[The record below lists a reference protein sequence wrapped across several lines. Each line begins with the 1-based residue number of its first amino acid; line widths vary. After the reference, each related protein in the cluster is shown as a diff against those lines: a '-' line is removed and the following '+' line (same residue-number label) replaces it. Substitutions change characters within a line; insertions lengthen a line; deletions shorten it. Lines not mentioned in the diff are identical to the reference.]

1 MKLLIELPS
10 VWRREEEIRR
20 RIAGQRVAL
29 FLDYDGT
36 LTPIVA
42 DHDKALIDPEVR
54 AMVARLAAQCTVT
67 IVSGRGLARLR
78 DLMPIDGLFLAGSHG
93 FEIAGPEGSG
103 LALEKGMEF
112 LADLDRAELQLREA
126 LAGIEG
132 HAVERKKYSVAV
144 HYRNVAST
152 AVARIEAVLATV
164 LDEEPRLRLGHGKK
178 VFELRPNIDWH
189 KGAAVGWILDELAE
203 AGPDIVPIY
212 LGDDITDEDAFRA
225 LAGRGIC
232 IAVRHQES
240 RPTAAEYT
248 LVDTRDVQQFL
259 EWLADVLPSTR
270 SVQG

>member
-1 MKLLIELPS
+1 MKLLIELPA
-10 VWRREEEIRR
+10 VWRREDEIHR
-20 RIAGQRVAL
+20 RIAGRRVAL

-42 DHDKALIDPEVR
+42 DHDKAVIDPEVR
-54 AMVARLAAQCTVT
+54 ATVARLAAQCTVT
-67 IVSGRGLARLR
+67 IVSGRGLARLQE
-78 DLMPIDGLFLAGSHG
+78 LMPIDGLFLAGSHG

-112 LADLDRAELQLREA
+112 LADLDRAEVQLRDA
-126 LAGIEG
+126 LQGIEG
-132 HAVERKKYSVAV
+132 HAVERKKYSIAV
-144 HYRNVAST
+144 HYRNVVPAG
-152 AVARIEAVLATV
+152 VARIEAVLAAV
-164 LDEEPRLRLGHGKK
+164 LDEEPRLHLGHGKK

-189 KGAAVGWILDELAE
+189 KGAAVRWILDQLAE

-225 LAGRGIC
+225 LAGHGIC

-240 RPTAAEYT
+240 RPTAAEYA

-259 EWLADVLPSTR
+259 EWLAHLLAGKLQVP
-270 SVQG
+270 G